1 MLNYQRVS
9 FWCETPTITMVA
21 EWFWSIA
28 IHSNRAPGS
37 TSSQHSIPV
46 NCSGGANW
54 KCLEPFPFTGSLT
67 MLICQGIQSTTWK
80 PHEAAGKHG
89 NKCASHVWTNSA
101 TANWNASIH
110 MFYIWTVDAGVA
122 LGKACDTKSK
132 WGTQWETAS
141 WASGMGLLI
150 YIYNILQEISHSP
163 LRNGASQS
171 QYHGV

>member
-1 MLNYQRVS
+1 
-9 FWCETPTITMVA
+9 MVA

-46 NCSGGANW
+46 NCGGANW

-89 NKCASHVWTNSA
+89 NKCALHVWTNSA

-110 MFYIWTVDAGVA
+110 MFYVWTVGAGVA
-122 LGKACDTKSK
+122 LGKACDTKSH
-132 WGTQWETAS
+132 WRTQWETAS

-150 YIYNILQEISHSP
+150 YMYVYIYYILQEISHSP